1 MLDSP
6 YNDED
11 LVYADPEKRVI
22 VGKVEFGKNGNAKP
36 LQMPEVIR
44 PPKEGDERRRGKP
57 RKRFY
62 PWGTYKTMRKLYK
75 IDGEWWKPTGKLRWI
90 WRWRNRRRNRFGI
103 RNNHCLIALLLL
115 LLETLAEQ

>member
-6 YNDED
+6 YNDDD

-22 VGKVEFGKNGNAKP
+22 IGKVEFGKNGNAKP

-75 IDGEWWKPTGKLRWI
+75 IDGGVVEADRQI
-90 WRWRNRRRNRFGI
+90 
-103 RNNHCLIALLLL
+103 
-115 LLETLAEQ
+115 TLDLAMEKSAKEPFWN

>member
-75 IDGEWWKPTGKLRWI
+75 IDGGVVEADRQI
-90 WRWRNRRRNRFGI
+90 
-103 RNNHCLIALLLL
+103 
-115 LLETLAEQ
+115 TLDLAMEKSAKEPFWN

>member
-1 MLDSP
+1 MSDALYQD
-6 YNDED
+6 NE

-62 PWGTYKTMRKLYK
+62 PWGTYRTMRKLYK
-75 IDGEWWKPTGKLRWI
+75 IDGGVVEADRQI
-90 WRWRNRRRNRFGI
+90 
-103 RNNHCLIALLLL
+103 
-115 LLETLAEQ
+115 TLDLAMEKSAKEPFWN

>member
-1 MLDSP
+1 MSDSP
-6 YNDED
+6 YNDDD
-11 LVYADPEKRVI
+11 LVYADPEKRII
-22 VGKVEFGKNGNAKP
+22 VGKVEFGKNGSAKP

-75 IDGEWWKPTGKLRWI
+75 IDGGVVEADRQI
-90 WRWRNRRRNRFGI
+90 
-103 RNNHCLIALLLL
+103 
-115 LLETLAEQ
+115 TLDLAMEKSAKEPFWN

>member
-1 MLDSP
+1 MIDSS
-6 YNDED
+6 YNDDD

-36 LQMPEVIR
+36 LQMPEVER
-44 PPKEGDERRRGKP
+44 PPREGDDRRRGKP

-75 IDGEWWKPTGKLRWI
+75 IDGGVVEAD
-90 WRWRNRRRNRFGI
+90 RRI
-103 RNNHCLIALLLL
+103 
-115 LLETLAEQ
+115 TLDEAMEKSSKEPFWN

>member
-62 PWGTYKTMRKLYK
+62 PWEPIKRCASSTRSTGSGGSRPANYAGFG
-75 IDGEWWKPTGKLRWI
+75 DGEIGEGTVLE
-90 WRWRNRRRNRFGI
+90 
-103 RNNHCLIALLLL
+103 
-115 LLETLAEQ
+115 LETTIV